1 MSNEIENTND
11 QAMEQD
17 MQADLIVLTDE
28 EGNEHQFE
36 LVDSVEHNGETYV
49 ALFADLP
56 PEEMLEDD
64 GNLVIMKIVAEENG
78 EEILELIEDD
88 EEFEE
93 VSEIFMER
101 LSDLFDFEEEQE

>member
-1 MSNEIENTND
+1 MNKEIENTND
-11 QAMEQD
+11 EAMEED

-36 LVDSVEHNGETYV
+36 LVDTIEHGGETYV

-64 GNLVIMKIVAEENG
+64 GNLVIMKIVAEEGG

-93 VSEIFMER
+93 ISEIFMER
-101 LSDLFDFEEEQE
+101 LSDLFEFDDEE